1 MPEDASTEEE
11 WPPREG
17 RRQGAIWAAEG
28 HIERREFYAAAAIL
42 KGFFDDEA
50 RGLHHLAAAGFKA
63 QCGDVDR
70 ARRQLAHARR
80 RLGTH
85 ALLARVERFVES
97 RSGELAEP
105 QDPDP

>member
-17 RRQGAIWAAEG
+17 RRQGAIWAAEA

-42 KGFFDDEA
+42 EGFFDDEA

-63 QCGDVDR
+63 DCGHLDR
-70 ARRQLAHARR
+70 ARRQLVHARR
-80 RLGTH
+80 RLGSH
-85 ALLARVERFVES
+85 ALLEDVERFVES
-97 RSGELAEP
+97 RGGELEEP
-105 QDPDP
+105 